1 MAANYLSED
10 DIRQLINDLVA
21 IESAA
26 REAQLTQEAQN
37 RQASDDALAQLLNQ
51 ETDER
56 ITAISALQAAANQ
69 SITRID
75 GNVTQLQVLFNQRH
89 EQTTQLIS
97 QLNASFDT
105 KMTTLD
111 GLQAIILDTQAKMQ
125 IVQGSETTNG
135 SIAKALFDAKA
146 YTDQKIAAV
155 LNGAPQ
161 ILDTLKELSD
171 AIGGDANFINTINQS
186 IQGLQSAATANK
198 QEILNIL
205 SQSLVRRQLVTLTQQ
220 HVDQGYVELPITG
233 IIPNSITAFINRL
246 GIFQDEDFTVSVVGS
261 NTRLTFINSF
271 AASGQEAIQA
281 GEQLRVSYWKLE

>member
-1 MAANYLSED
+1 VAANYLSED
-10 DIRQLINDLVA
+10 DIRQLINELVA
-21 IESAA
+21 IEAAA
-26 REAQLTQEAQN
+26 REAQLIQEAQN
-37 RQASDDALAQLLNQ
+37 RQASDDALGQLLNQ

-56 ITAISALQAAANQ
+56 ITAISALQTSANQ

-75 GNVTQLQVLFNQRH
+75 GNVIQLQNLFNQRY

-105 KMTTLD
+105 KIADLEA
-111 GLQAIILDTQAKMQ
+111 LRVIILDTQSKMQ
-125 IVQGSETTNG
+125 VVQGDETTNG

-171 AIGGDANFINTINQS
+171 AIGGDGNFINTINQS
-186 IQGLQSAATANK
+186 IQNIQSNATANR

-205 SQSLVRRQLVTLTQQ
+205 SQSLVKKQRIDLNQQ
-220 HVDQGYVELPITG
+220 HIDQGYVELPVIG
-233 IIPNSITAFINRL
+233 IIPNSINAFINRL

-261 NTRLTFINSF
+261 NTRITFINSF
-271 AASGQEAIQA
+271 AAFGQEAVQV
-281 GEQLRVSYWKLE
+281 GEQLRITYWTLE

>member
-26 REAQLTQEAQN
+26 REAQLIQEAQN
-37 RQASDDALAQLLNQ
+37 RQASDDALGQLLSQ

-75 GNVTQLQVLFNQRH
+75 GNVAQLQVLFNQRY

-125 IVQGSETTNG
+125 IVQGNETTNG

-171 AIGGDANFINTINQS
+171 AIGGDGNFINTINQS
-186 IQGLQSAATANK
+186 IQNVQSSATANK

-205 SQSLVRRQLVTLTQQ
+205 SQSLVKKQLITLSQQ
-220 HVDQGYVELPITG
+220 HVDQGYVELPIIG
-233 IIPNSITAFINRL
+233 IIPNSINAYLNRL

-261 NTRLTFINSF
+261 NTRLTFINNF
-271 AASGQEAIQA
+271 AASGQEAIQI
-281 GEQLRVSYWKLE
+281 GEQLRITYWTL